1 MIVPTPPTDPLRAA
15 ITAAWARDEAT
26 HVTELLAAARRPEA
40 ERRAV
45 HATAADLVRRVRARA
60 ADQGAI
66 EAFMRQ
72 YDLGSEEG
80 VLLMCVAE
88 ALLRIPDQDT
98 ADKLIRDK
106 LGEADWKRHLGQS
119 DSVLVNASTW
129 GLMLT
134 GHLVDLA
141 DATRRDVH
149 GAFKR
154 LVGPS
159 RTGGP

>member
-1 MIVPTPPTDPLRAA
+1 MNAPSSSPAASDAPRPGALLSPELPAPPNPFRQA
-15 ITAAWARDEAT
+15 ITDGWLKDEAS
-26 HVTELLAAARRPEA
+26 HVRELLAQARLPA
-40 ERRAV
+40 EEQARVQAL
-45 HATAADLVRRVRARA
+45 AADLVGRVRVRAK
-60 ADQGAI
+60 DQGAI

-106 LGEADWKRHLGQS
+106 LADADWEKHLGGS

-134 GHLVDLA
+134 
-141 DATRRDVH
+141 
-149 GAFKR
+149 
-154 LVGPS
+154 
-159 RTGGP
+159 